1 LKIRESDLPE
11 EGEWIR
17 FFRPTETLK
26 LLGLTGSALDA
37 ADFGCGY
44 GTFTIP
50 AARIVRGRVYAIDI
64 EPEVLETV
72 ERKARQETLN
82 NVVPIHRDLM
92 SEGSGLEDLSV
103 DYVMLF
109 NILHG
114 EKPENLLKEAFRVL
128 RLGGRVGIIHWN
140 YDETVSGLPTNIKPR
155 AEDCR
160 RWAESVGFGFEQE
173 FALKPYH
180 FGIVM
185 RKPGV
190 ITKPD

>member
-1 LKIRESDLPE
+1 LKIRESGLPE
-11 EGEWIR
+11 EREWIT

-26 LLGLTGSALDA
+26 LLGLAGTALDV

-50 AARIVRGRVYAIDI
+50 AARIVRGKVYAIDI
-64 EPEVLETV
+64 EPEMLETV
-72 ERKARQETLN
+72 ERKARKEGLN
-82 NVVPIHRDLM
+82 NVVPMHRDLM

-103 DYVMLF
+103 DYVIIF

-114 EKPENLLKEAFRVL
+114 EEPENLLKEAFRVL
-128 RLGGRVGIIHWN
+128 SLGGRVGIIHWN
-140 YDETVSGLPTNIKPR
+140 YDEKVSGLPLNIKPR
-155 AEDCR
+155 ATDCR

-173 FALKPYH
+173 FDLKPYH

-185 RKPGV
+185 RK
-190 ITKPD
+190 